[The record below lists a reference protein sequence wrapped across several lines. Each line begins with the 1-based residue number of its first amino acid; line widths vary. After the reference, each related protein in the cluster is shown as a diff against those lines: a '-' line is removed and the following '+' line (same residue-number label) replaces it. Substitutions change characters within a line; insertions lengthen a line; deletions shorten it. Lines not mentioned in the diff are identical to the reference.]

1 MSVKISVQICSYN
14 RWSLLKRALEALF
27 VQDFPKDHYE
37 IVFVDDGSTDE
48 TFALAT
54 EIAKTAPCRL
64 KVLTKKKRRSAPGP
78 QCWHPRLRRRDHSVH
93 G

>member
-37 IVFVDDGSTDE
+37 IVLVDYENNLQFAQDKSTAGSGRE
-48 TFALAT
+48 F
-54 EIAKTAPCRL
+54 
-64 KVLTKKKRRSAPGP
+64 S
-78 QCWHPRLRRRDHSVH
+78 
-93 G
+93 